1 MNKNPILGSI
11 RIVLAIAGKDIS
23 EALKSRT
30 LVAIAIGVLVLM
42 MTGPALSLLTS
53 RSQPIL
59 VLLAP
64 AGAGIFDSLEKRQDM
79 RLVVVDS
86 EAEMESVILQP
97 MQTILGV
104 VVPDDLADSP
114 ADEITLQGFTAH
126 WVSSSSLRKRAVFF
140 ETTLSSAL
148 GETVHINIE
157 NARLYPSQT
166 DGNQFS
172 MTSISLLT
180 MIMLVGIALVPL
192 LFIEEKENHTI
203 DALLVS
209 PARFW
214 QIVVGKLIAGGVY
227 CLVAAS
233 IVLLFNY
240 RMVVHWE
247 LMLGTV
253 LLGTCF
259 TVAFGLLLG
268 MIFDNAASMGLWTS
282 LLTILLLFSPLVQ
295 VVGSEKIPPT
305 INMVL
310 SWLPSSAMYQMISQ
324 AMIGE
329 VNPAPIWQ
337 GALLLA
343 GTSLVLS
350 LIVIWRIRQSDKQ
363 P

>member
-1 MNKNPILGSI
+1 MNKPSILDSI

-23 EALKSRT
+23 EAFKSRT

-42 MTGPALSLLTS
+42 LTGPLLSLLTS

-64 AGAGIFDSLEKRQDM
+64 AGAGVFDSLENRQDM

-104 VVPDDLADSP
+104 VVPANLADSP
-114 ADEITLQGFTAH
+114 AKDITLQGFTAH
-126 WVSSSSLRKRAVFF
+126 WVSSSSLRKRTAFF
-140 ETTLSSAL
+140 ETALSSAL
-148 GETVHINIE
+148 GETVRINTD
-157 NARLYPSQT
+157 NTRLYPSQANR
-166 DGNQFS
+166 NQFS
-172 MTSISLLT
+172 MISISLLT

-203 DALLVS
+203 EVLLVS

-214 QIVVGKLIAGGVY
+214 QIVAGKLIAGGVY

-240 RMVVHWE
+240 RMVVHWK
-247 LMLGTV
+247 LMLATV

-259 TVAFGLLLG
+259 TVVVGLLLG
-268 MIFDNAASMGLWTS
+268 IIFNNVASMGLWTS
-282 LLTILLLFSPLVQ
+282 LLTILLLFSPMLQ
-295 VVGSEKIPPT
+295 VVGSEKIPEA
-305 INMVL
+305 INMVI

-350 LIVIWRIRQSDKQ
+350 FFVVWRIRQSDK
-363 P
+363 